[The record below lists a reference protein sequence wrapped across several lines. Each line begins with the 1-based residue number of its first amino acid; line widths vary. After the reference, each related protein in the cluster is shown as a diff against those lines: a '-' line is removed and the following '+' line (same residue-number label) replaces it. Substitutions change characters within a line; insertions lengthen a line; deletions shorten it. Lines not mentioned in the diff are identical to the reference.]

1 MACLRCFGFGDTCS
15 VGVNSLLLSTLAAK
29 LPGGLS
35 LQEIKNVTQR
45 SLHISCLFQLFL
57 DLSAWHI
64 ADRISRK
71 QWKNPKNR
79 SYLPAFITG
88 TRQLIRLMNSTCFLP
103 LGRMCSVPVFLPV
116 RDHFHGFYQPIV
128 ALRWQKISSYFRL
141 ESYQSKV
148 QGKAYVMWLFY
159 NQPHAWYYVHVKRF
173 ILKKKVHSLFMI
185 KVSVR
190 KP

>member
-79 SYLPAFITG
+79 SCLPAFITG
-88 TRQLIRLMNSTCFLP
+88 HKAVNKTDELNLFFTARKDVQCSSFSSSERPLSWILPTNCSTSVTKNIKLFSIGKLSIESTRKSIRD
-103 LGRMCSVPVFLPV
+103 V
-116 RDHFHGFYQPIV
+116 I
-128 ALRWQKISSYFRL
+128 
-141 ESYQSKV
+141 
-148 QGKAYVMWLFY
+148 
-159 NQPHAWYYVHVKRF
+159 
-173 ILKKKVHSLFMI
+173 IL
-185 KVSVR
+185 
-190 KP
+190 